1 MMYNG
6 PQIPRDSFGF
16 RKKNT
21 LKFEYLFHFLQSAT
35 ESLIY
40 RHHTYTYSKIIRYRK
55 AEALTFSRQNVKLK
69 VSNKRQVVLKPNRID
84 FKRVNDRK
92 HRYPLM
98 ASITFLCP
106 NIMSILLLLNI
117 CKSLSKHPS
126 VVSGLAVYIEDTLVE
141 LKKKKTK
148 IKKVTCQSLG
158 RGGQNVSEFKF
169 YRFFTKRKPNSSL
182 KLI

>member
-1 MMYNG
+1 MVHRF
-6 PQIPRDSFGF
+6 PVIPLALE
-16 RKKNT
+16 KKNT
-21 LKFEYLFHFLQSAT
+21 LKFEYLPIPFLTMHYRISNLSA
-35 ESLIY
+35 SYL
-40 RHHTYTYSKIIRYRK
+40 YSKIMRYRK

-126 VVSGLAVYIEDTLVE
+126 VVSGLAVYIEDTLVA
-141 LKKKKTK
+141 LKKKNK
-148 IKKVTCQSLG
+148 
-158 RGGQNVSEFKF
+158 N
-169 YRFFTKRKPNSSL
+169 
-182 KLI
+182 

>member
-1 MMYNG
+1 MMYNS
-6 PQIPRDSFGF
+6 PQISRDSFGF
-16 RKKNT
+16 RKKKHFKIRIPIPFLTMHYRISN
-21 LKFEYLFHFLQSAT
+21 LSASYL
-35 ESLIY
+35 
-40 RHHTYTYSKIIRYRK
+40 YSKIIRYRK
-55 AEALTFSRQNVKLK
+55 AETLTFSRQNVKLK

-126 VVSGLAVYIEDTLVE
+126 VVSGLAVYIEDTLVA
-141 LKKKKTK
+141 LKKKNK
-148 IKKVTCQSLG
+148 
-158 RGGQNVSEFKF
+158 N
-169 YRFFTKRKPNSSL
+169 
-182 KLI
+182 